1 MFCNAELSLRLAF
14 LSAFE
19 RLQVRELVAAAGL
32 DVAAL
37 KRVRVGGYRLPRE
50 LGIGQARARCP
61 EFLTLNK
68 PDDVPAARAGHRP
81 GARPPPMI
89 RKP

>member
-1 MFCNAELSLRLAF
+1 MRAHGPPLQNARRRSGLPVAYIRG
-14 LSAFE
+14 

-50 LGIGQARARCP
+50 LGIGQARHCC
-61 EFLTLNK
+61 FM
-68 PDDVPAARAGHRP
+68 PAHRR
-81 GARPPPMI
+81 RP
-89 RKP
+89 

>member
-1 MFCNAELSLRLAF
+1 M
-14 LSAFE
+14 
-19 RLQVRELVAAAGL
+19 RELVAAAGL

-61 EFLTLNK
+61 AMLTGDCS
-68 PDDVPAARAGHRP
+68 PHGAPAPQMSAVHVKCSPALDR
-81 GARPPPMI
+81 MLM
-89 RKP
+89 